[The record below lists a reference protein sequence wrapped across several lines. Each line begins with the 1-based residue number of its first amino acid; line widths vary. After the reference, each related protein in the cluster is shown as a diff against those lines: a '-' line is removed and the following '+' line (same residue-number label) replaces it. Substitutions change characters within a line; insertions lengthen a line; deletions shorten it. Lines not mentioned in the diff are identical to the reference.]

1 MMQQI
6 PAKTII
12 TKTKN
17 SFWFGADY
25 NMNIYR
31 GCPHGCIYCDSRSE
45 CYGIDEF
52 DTVRTKENALEKIE
66 SELRKK
72 RRKGVIATGAMSDPY
87 NPFEKELELTKLALA
102 SVERYGF
109 GIAIATKSDLVV
121 RDAAQLFR
129 IQSHAPVIVKLSIT
143 TADDALAKRIEPH
156 ASPPSRRFNAIKQLS
171 ASGVYCGVLMMPVL
185 PFIEDTQENVIAIV
199 RKAKECG
206 AKFIYADFGVTL
218 RANQRVHFYRMLDKE
233 FPGIKEKYIKTF
245 GNEYICAS
253 PDNTALWKIFK
264 RECEIAGILYRMQD
278 IIRDYKK
285 DEIQPCTAEQ
295 TSFLDYIGKESD

>member
-1 MMQQI
+1 MQQI

-52 DTVRTKENALEKIE
+52 DTVRSKEDAVVKIE
-66 SELRKK
+66 AELRKK

-87 NPFEKELELTKLALA
+87 NPFEKKYELTKQALE
-102 SVERYGF
+102 SVDRYGF

-121 RDAAQLFR
+121 RDAERLSH
-129 IQSHAPVIVKLSIT
+129 IQSHSPVIVKLTIT
-143 TADDALAKRIEPH
+143 TADDALSRIVEPH
-156 ASPPSRRFNAIKQLS
+156 APLSSARFRAIRELS
-171 ASGVYCGVLMMPVL
+171 GRGIHCGILMMPVL
-185 PFIEDTQENVIAIV
+185 PFIEDTEENVIAIV
-199 RKAKECG
+199 HKAKEHG

-218 RANQRVHFYRMLDKE
+218 RANQRVHFLRMLDE
-233 FPGIKEKYIKTF
+233 NFPGLKKQYIETF
-245 GNEYICAS
+245 RNEYICPS
-253 PDNTALWKIFK
+253 PNQTALWKVFK
-264 RECEIAGILYRMQD
+264 RECESAGILYRMQD
-278 IIRDYKK
+278 IIRDYRKA
-285 DEIQPCTAEQ
+285 EVCENSAEQ
-295 TSFLDYIGKESD
+295 TSFLDLLG

>member
-1 MMQQI
+1 MQQI

-12 TKTKN
+12 TKTKS

-87 NPFEKELELTKLALA
+87 NPFEKELELTKQALA

-109 GIAIATKSDLVV
+109 GIAIATKSDLVA
-121 RDAAQLFR
+121 RDTAQLLR
-129 IQSHAPVIVKLSIT
+129 IQVHAPVIVKLSIT
-143 TADDALAKRIEPH
+143 TAEDSLAKKIEPH
-156 ASPPSRRFNAIKQLS
+156 ASPSSRRFNSIKQLS
-171 ASGVYCGVLMMPVL
+171 DSGVYCGVLMMPVL
-185 PFIEDTQENVIAIV
+185 PFLEDTQENVVTIV

-233 FPGIKEKYIKTF
+233 FPGTKEKYIKTF
-245 GNEYICAS
+245 GNEYICGS
-253 PDNTALWKIFK
+253 PDNTVLWKIFK
-264 RECEIAGILYRMQD
+264 RECEAAGILYRMQD

-285 DEIQPCTAEQ
+285 TDYYENDTEQ
-295 TSFLDYIGKESD
+295 TNFPDLLNNE